1 MPVLD
6 DFGII
11 VTVTN
16 YPLTVHESKA
26 AKIPAPSP

>member
-16 YPLTVHESKA
+16 YPLTAHGSIA
-26 AKIPAPSP
+26 AKTAAPSP